1 MQNGGV
7 EMGSV
12 STPNPGVA
20 SLLQTLSNLNSPI
33 LASSK
38 VTSALA
44 KAPVSDVVEISMAAS
59 QLENVDALFG
69 ISNGSS
75 TGASSLAN
83 LANLAAVSAGPA
95 STTAAADNSSSSAPT
110 SVLSNQQLA
119 SASPA
124 DQMAN
129 YQAALQASTVQGL
142 FGTGTTNGSSGSIF
156 NVIG

>member
-1 MQNGGV
+1 
-7 EMGSV
+7 MGSV

-33 LASSK
+33 LGSSK

-44 KAPVSDVVEISMAAS
+44 KAPASDVVEISMAAS

-95 STTAAADNSSSSAPT
+95 STTAASPGRMPTMPRAPT
-110 SVLSNQQLA
+110 LA
-119 SASPA
+119 
-124 DQMAN
+124 
-129 YQAALQASTVQGL
+129 
-142 FGTGTTNGSSGSIF
+142 
-156 NVIG
+156 